1 MAFFYPKLRTLL
13 YTIHIR
19 PQSVNRFIKKN
30 SPKPSFFKAVY
41 CERDYSFR
49 CKIKKQSLNRNS
61 EKDSRKSVLNQTHIV
76 GHGKPEKQISG
87 TKNFTGTRAKP
98 EAKIRWSSYDADS
111 YMGRSRQGQSAY
123 LFSTNTKI

>member
-1 MAFFYPKLRTLL
+1 MELPF
-13 YTIHIR
+13 
-19 PQSVNRFIKKN
+19 
-30 SPKPSFFKAVY
+30 
-41 CERDYSFR
+41 
-49 CKIKKQSLNRNS
+49 KIKKQSLNRNS

-87 TKNFTGTRAKP
+87 TKNFTGTRARP

-123 LFSTNTKI
+123 LFSTKTEYKKAQWQRLFKGYEVTASGTERMRDGLSRI

>member
-1 MAFFYPKLRTLL
+1 MS
-13 YTIHIR
+13 IR
-19 PQSVNRFIKKN
+19 ILKKN
-30 SPKPSFFKAVY
+30 NHLRLSFSGSLLFLRKV
-41 CERDYSFR
+41 ELPF
-49 CKIKKQSLNRNS
+49 KIKKQSLNRNS

-87 TKNFTGTRAKP
+87 TKNFTGTRARP

-123 LFSTNTKI
+123 LFSTKTKI

>member
-1 MAFFYPKLRTLL
+1 MS
-13 YTIHIR
+13 IR
-19 PQSVNRFIKKN
+19 ILKKN
-30 SPKPSFFKAVY
+30 QLRLSFSVSLLFLRKV
-41 CERDYSFR
+41 ELPF
-49 CKIKKQSLNRNS
+49 KIKKQSLNRNS

-87 TKNFTGTRAKP
+87 TKNFTGTRARP

-123 LFSTNTKI
+123 SFSTKTKI

>member
-1 MAFFYPKLRTLL
+1 MS
-13 YTIHIR
+13 IR
-19 PQSVNRFIKKN
+19 ILKKN
-30 SPKPSFFKAVY
+30 QLRLSFSDSLLFLRKMKLP
-41 CERDYSFR
+41 F
-49 CKIKKQSLNRNS
+49 KIKKQSLNRNS

-87 TKNFTGTRAKP
+87 TKNFTGTRARP

-123 LFSTNTKI
+123 SFSTKTKI

>member
-1 MAFFYPKLRTLL
+1 MRKIELPF
-13 YTIHIR
+13 
-19 PQSVNRFIKKN
+19 
-30 SPKPSFFKAVY
+30 
-41 CERDYSFR
+41 
-49 CKIKKQSLNRNS
+49 KIKKQSLNRNS

-87 TKNFTGTRAKP
+87 TKNFTGTHAKP

-123 LFSTNTKI
+123 LFSTKTKNIKRRSDRVYSKVTKSRHPEQKE

>member
-1 MAFFYPKLRTLL
+1 MELPF
-13 YTIHIR
+13 
-19 PQSVNRFIKKN
+19 
-30 SPKPSFFKAVY
+30 
-41 CERDYSFR
+41 
-49 CKIKKQSLNRNS
+49 KIKKQSLNRNS
-61 EKDSRKSVLNQTHIV
+61 KKNSRKSVLNQTHIV

-123 LFSTNTKI
+123 LFSTKTEYKKAQWQRIFKNYEVTASGTERMRGGLSRI

>member
-1 MAFFYPKLRTLL
+1 MSILIQKKIQLRAVFFR
-13 YTIHIR
+13 
-19 PQSVNRFIKKN
+19 KN
-30 SPKPSFFKAVY
+30 SLS
-41 CERDYSFR
+41 CEK
-49 CKIKKQSLNRNS
+49 KIKFSLQNKKAKAES
-61 EKDSRKSVLNQTHIV
+61 QFKKDSRKSVLNQTHIV

-123 LFSTNTKI
+123 LFSTKTKI

>member
-1 MAFFYPKLRTLL
+1 MS
-13 YTIHIR
+13 IR
-19 PQSVNRFIKKN
+19 ILKKN
-30 SPKPSFFKAVY
+30 NHLRLSFSGSLLFFEKNGASVQN
-41 CERDYSFR
+41 
-49 CKIKKQSLNRNS
+49 KKQGLNRNS

-87 TKNFTGTRAKP
+87 TKNCTGTRAKS

-123 LFSTNTKI
+123 LFSTKTKI

>member
-1 MAFFYPKLRTLL
+1 MELPF
-13 YTIHIR
+13 
-19 PQSVNRFIKKN
+19 
-30 SPKPSFFKAVY
+30 
-41 CERDYSFR
+41 
-49 CKIKKQSLNRNS
+49 KIKKQSLNRNS

-87 TKNFTGTRAKP
+87 TKNFTGTRARP

-123 LFSTNTKI
+123 LFSTKTKI